1 MAAVSATA
9 ASAISDPMPAVTGSG
24 PLELLVVQP
33 TPFCNIDC
41 SYCYLPDRR
50 NTRKITAEILEQTFA
65 WAFRSGLVR
74 QPFTLLWHAGEPT
87 VLPASFYEQA
97 TVLLERYNDSG
108 FEVTQ
113 SFQTNATLIDDAWCE
128 FIKRRNVHVG
138 VSVDGPAF
146 LHDRHR
152 RTRRGGGTFERTLR
166 GMRRLHDHGID
177 FNTITVLTADSLAY
191 PDELFDFFVENGVTS
206 VSFNVEEI
214 EGPNVSSSLSRSG
227 TEERFRRFYSRFLD
241 LVLAADRPMEVR
253 EFNTAQGALSHRL
266 DAGLRTQECR
276 PFAILN
282 VDCEGNFSTY
292 SPELLGLSGPRH
304 GSFAFGN
311 VARDS
316 LEAVLAQPRFIALD
330 DEIRRGVERCHETC
344 SYAPFCGGGPPGNKF
359 FENGDFATT
368 ETMSC
373 RLHKQVTFDVALNK
387 LERLAAGQER
397 LAAAQ

>member
-1 MAAVSATA
+1 MADSATAAVSATV
-9 ASAISDPMPAVTGSG
+9 ASEISDAMTVVSGSG
-24 PLELLVVQP
+24 PLELLVIQP

-50 NTRKITAEILEQTFA
+50 NTRKITLETLEQTFA

-74 QPFTLLWHAGEPT
+74 QPFTLLWHAGEPM

-97 TVLLERYNDSG
+97 TVLLERCNDSG
-108 FEVTQ
+108 FAVTQ
-113 SFQTNATLIDDAWCE
+113 SFQTNATLIDDAWCD
-128 FIKRRNVHVG
+128 FIRRRDVHVG

-152 RTRRGGGTFERTLR
+152 RTRRGGGTFDRALQ
-166 GMRRLHDHGID
+166 GMRRLHDHGVD
-177 FNTITVLTADSLAY
+177 FNVITVLTAASLAY
-191 PDELFDFFVENGVTS
+191 PDELFDFYVENGITS

-214 EGPNVSSSLSRSG
+214 EGPNVSSSLAAHG
-227 TEERFRRFYSRFLD
+227 TDERFRRFYSRFLD
-241 LVLAADRPMEVR
+241 LVITADFPFEVR
-253 EFNTAQGALSHRL
+253 EFQTAQGALSYRH
-266 DAGLRTQECR
+266 DAGMRTQECR

-292 SPELLGLSGPRH
+292 SPELLGLSSPRH

-311 VARDS
+311 VAKDS

-330 DEIRRGVERCHETC
+330 DEIGRGVEQCHETC

-368 ETMSC
+368 ETLSC
-373 RLHKQVTFDVALNK
+373 RLHKQVTFDVALIK
-387 LERLAAGQER
+387 LERLAA
-397 LAAAQ
+397 AS

>member
-50 NTRKITAEILEQTFA
+50 NTRKIKPETLEQIFA
-65 WAFRSGLVR
+65 WVFGSDLVR

-97 TVLLERYNDSG
+97 TVLLEQYNDSG

-146 LHDRHR
+146 LHDLHR

>member
-1 MAAVSATA
+1 
-9 ASAISDPMPAVTGSG
+9 MPAVTGSG

-41 SYCYLPDRR
+41 SYCYLPNRR
-50 NTRKITAEILEQTFA
+50 DTRKITAEVLEQTLA
-65 WAFRSGLVR
+65 WVFRSGLVR
-74 QPFTLLWHAGEPT
+74 EPFTLLWHAGEPT
-87 VLPASFYEQA
+87 VLPASFYEEA
-97 TVLLERYNDSG
+97 TVLLERCNDSG

-113 SFQTNATLIDDAWCE
+113 SFQTNATLINDAWCD

-146 LHDRHR
+146 LHDLHR
-152 RTRRGGGTFERTLR
+152 KTRRGGGTFEKTLQ

-177 FNTITVLTADSLAY
+177 FNTITVLTADSLGY
-191 PDELFDFFVENGVTS
+191 PDELFDFFVENRVTS

-214 EGPNVSSSLSRSG
+214 EGPNVASSLAVSG

-241 LVLAADRPMEVR
+241 LVLAADQPMEVR
-253 EFNTAQGALSHRL
+253 EFNTARSSLAHRL
-266 DAGLRTQECR
+266 DPDLRTQESR

-304 GSFAFGN
+304 GNFAFGN

-316 LEAVLAQPRFIALD
+316 LEAVLAEPRFIALD

-368 ETMSC
+368 ETLSC
-373 RLHKQVTFDVALNK
+373 RLHKQATFDVALTK
-387 LERLAAGQER
+387 LERLAAAEKQIAAAQEG